1 VTPQSSFPH
10 LRRFV
15 LEVRD
20 YAAMKKAKRWTRDP
34 VLDDDSIHTF
44 ENLTDLND
52 RKLLDAQI
60 IGAVC
65 ANRNPKT
72 ILEIGTAEGHMTA
85 LMAQNAP
92 QAIVHTVNI
101 PPEEIDAGGKHVTR
115 SFTHDEIGRYY
126 KERPLTNIRQIYA
139 NTATWEPDIGPIDI
153 AFVDGCHDADFVFN
167 DTRKILKFAHPGTVI
182 LWHDFNP
189 SLVEK
194 NDWIADVCR
203 GIERLYE
210 ERLITGNI
218 LHVRD
223 SWVGYYVVLPTSP
236 GQSA

>member
-1 VTPQSSFPH
+1 MSQSPFPH
-10 LRRFV
+10 VRRFA

-20 YAAMKKAKRWTRDP
+20 YAAMKKAKRWTRDAI
-34 VLDDDSIHTF
+34 LDDESIHTF
-44 ENLTDLND
+44 EYLTDLND

-65 ANRNPKT
+65 ANRNPST

-85 LMAQNAP
+85 LMAENAP
-92 QAIVHTVNI
+92 QATVHTVNI
-101 PPEEIDAGGKHVTR
+101 PPEEIESGGKFVTR
-115 SFTHDEIGRYY
+115 GFEREEIGRYY
-126 KERPLTNIRQIYA
+126 RGKGLSNIHQIYA
-139 NTATWEPDIGPIDI
+139 NTATWEPDVGPIDV

-167 DTRKILKFAHPGTVI
+167 DTRKILMHAHPGTVI

-189 SLVEK
+189 ALIEK
-194 NDWIADVCR
+194 FDWIADVCR

-210 ERLITGNI
+210 EELISGNI

-223 SWVGYYVVLPTSP
+223 SWVGYYVVLPT
-236 GQSA
+236 

>member
-1 VTPQSSFPH
+1 MHHSHSFPH
-10 LRRFV
+10 LDRFV

-20 YAAMKKAKRWTRDP
+20 YAAMKKAKRWIRDP
-34 VLDDDSIHTF
+34 VLDDESIQRF
-44 ENLTDLND
+44 DNLNDLND

-92 QAIVHTVNI
+92 LATVYTVNI
-101 PPEEIDAGGKHVTR
+101 PPEEIEEGGTFITR
-115 SFTHDEIGRYY
+115 SFTRDEIGQYY
-126 KERPLTNIRQIYA
+126 KERQLSNVRQIYA

-153 AFVDGCHDADFVFN
+153 AFVDGCHDADFVFT
-167 DTRKILKFAHPGTVI
+167 DTRKILLHAHPGTVI

-189 SLVEK
+189 ELIGK
-194 NDWIADVCR
+194 YDWMADVYR

-210 ERLITGNI
+210 AKLISGNI

-223 SWVGYYVVLPTSP
+223 SWVGYYVVLPPAS
-236 GQSA
+236 